1 MHLDDLDLFITIA
14 KVGGITAAA
23 KRLGVPKS
31 TVSRGLTRFEEALGV
46 ALVQRTTR
54 HVTLTSAGEAL
65 LARAAAPLVVLRSA
79 LSDLPESEKEPSGR
93 LRVTAPVDLGAT
105 VLADIVA
112 RFTLR
117 YPLVEVDVRLSSS
130 VVDLVAEA
138 VDVALRI
145 SARPLRS
152 SSLLARR
159 AAPVAMK
166 LFASPQYLARR
177 GVPTT
182 FGDLAEHDW
191 VVYRGLPAL
200 APGSTGAK
208 LKATGRIRVRCDDMF
223 FAHASAVA
231 GSGVA
236 LLPTF
241 LTEPD
246 VIAGRLTRV
255 LPKLAF
261 PSGTLWIVHAGG
273 NSVLANVKAFR
284 DFVLEALKH
293 RSLG

>member
-14 KVGGITAAA
+14 EVGGITAAA
-23 KRLGVPKS
+23 KRLGQPKS
-31 TVSRGLTRFEEALGV
+31 TVSRGLTRLEEALGV

-79 LSDLPESEKEPSGR
+79 LSDLPESEKQPSGR
-93 LRVTAPVDLGAT
+93 LRVTAPVDFGAT

-117 YPLVEVDVRLSSS
+117 YPLVEVDARLSSS
-130 VVDLVAEA
+130 VLDLVADA
-138 VDVALRI
+138 VDVALRL
-145 SARPLRS
+145 SARPLRN
-152 SSLLARR
+152 SSLVARR

-166 LFASPQYLARR
+166 LFASPEYLARR

-182 FGDLAEHDW
+182 FDDLAEHDW

-200 APGSTGAK
+200 APG
-208 LKATGRIRVRCDDMF
+208 
-223 FAHASAVA
+223 HASAVA

-236 LLPTF
+236 VLPTF
-241 LTEPD
+241 LAEPD
-246 VIAGRLTRV
+246 VVAGRLARV

-261 PSGTLWIVHAGG
+261 PSGTLWIVYVGG
-273 NSVLANVKAFR
+273 NSIPANVKAFR
-284 DFVLEALKH
+284 DFVLDALKH